1 MHIDQLSVAELSTQ
15 LDSVLKQY
23 NALQKLNLA
32 LDLTRG
38 KPCSEQVA
46 LSDALD
52 GILQGNY
59 LAENRTDVRN
69 YGGLDGLVEAR
80 TLFSTVLN
88 MPPEETLVGGNSSL
102 TLMYNTIDFALTE
115 GLSGSP
121 SAWGNNDTVKF
132 LCPSPGYD
140 RHFAICE
147 HLGIEMIAVPM
158 LDSGPD
164 MDIIET
170 LVKED
175 PLIKGLWCVPRF
187 SNPTGGVYTDETVE
201 RIARLGLI
209 AGDHF
214 IVMWDNAYAVHT
226 LYDDAASLMP
236 IRDLCDKYGTMDNLF
251 HFGSTSKIT
260 FAGAGVAFLASSE
273 GNLTALKQHLAF
285 QMIGPDKVNQLRHVR
300 FLANPETLAVHMTA
314 HAAIIRPRFEC
325 VLNTLEHEL
334 SNSGMGDWSS
344 PRGGYFVSFNT
355 LPGLAKK
362 VVKLAES
369 IGVKLT
375 PAGATFPYGEDPQDT
390 NIRLSPTFPHLEDVR
405 AAIDAFVICVKLAS
419 IEHCLQLKR

>member
-23 NALQKLNLA
+23 NALKELNLA

-59 LAENRTDVRN
+59 LAENGTDVRN
-69 YGGLDGLVEAR
+69 YGGLEGLAEAR
-80 TLFSTVLN
+80 VLFSMVLN
-88 MPPEETLVGGNSSL
+88 TPPEETFVGGNSSL
-102 TLMYNTIDFALTE
+102 TLMYNTIEFALTE
-115 GLSGSP
+115 GLSGPP

-132 LCPSPGYD
+132 LCPTPGYD

-158 LDSGPD
+158 LGTGPD
-164 MDIIET
+164 MDRIES

-187 SNPTGGVYTDETVE
+187 SNPTGGVYSDETVE

-226 LYDDAASLMP
+226 LYDDASSLMP
-236 IRDLCDKYGTMDNLF
+236 IRDLCYKYGTMDNLF
-251 HFGSTSKIT
+251 QFGSTSKIT

-273 GNLTALKQHLAF
+273 DNLTALKQHLAL
-285 QMIGPDKVNQLRHVR
+285 QTIGPDKVNQLRHVR
-300 FLANPETLAVHMTA
+300 FLANPETLAEHMTA

-355 LPGLAKK
+355 LPGLAKT
-362 VVKLAES
+362 VVELAEA

-390 NIRLSPTFPHLEDVR
+390 NIRLSPTFPHLEDVG
-405 AAIDAFVICVKLAS
+405 AAINAFVICVQLAS
-419 IEHCLQLKR
+419 IKHCLQLRS